1 VKLSIDAGEN
11 ALLASL
17 IVMPIVSRPMSS
29 GGRKFRI
36 LWCFSPLSHGGSVSV
51 MCVHSQGVLLA
62 LHLAQTSSNFCTSNS
77 ALPSGSLMSISLV

>member
-1 VKLSIDAGEN
+1 MIDPAEK
-11 ALLASL
+11 ALLESL
-17 IVMPIVSRPMSS
+17 IVIPIVSRPISS
-29 GGRKFRI
+29 GGRKLRI

-77 ALPSGSLMSISLV
+77 ALPSGSFMSISLV